1 MSWCHD
7 LFTLCFLKPQQ
18 KHCLQKCSCLLHF
31 ILKELIQ
38 NAEDAGASEVK
49 FMYDETEYGV
59 ESLWSPDMA
68 QHQGES
74 VNNLALQE
82 SPALSNTL
90 LFSFKSEGISS
101 SPCVARNLSCL
112 SIVKQVFC
120 SRSSALTSPWT
131 GTRDCKVIHYYT
143 VPLRTLCCRYGVV
156 CLQWCCVH
164 YGGLEWDSGDCEEQ
178 EERGSFESWTIWDW
192 LQFCVPCHRWE
203 LFRNANY
210 NFCYQMLLFSCQN
223 NFLFNTAVSSNYTG
237 KKYLCSR

>member
-1 MSWCHD
+1 M
-7 LFTLCFLKPQQ
+7 
-18 KHCLQKCSCLLHF
+18 
-31 ILKELIQ
+31 
-38 NAEDAGASEVK
+38 
-49 FMYDETEYGV
+49 
-59 ESLWSPDMA
+59 
-68 QHQGES
+68 
-74 VNNLALQE
+74 
-82 SPALSNTL
+82 
-90 LFSFKSEGISS
+90 
-101 SPCVARNLSCL
+101 
-112 SIVKQVFC
+112 FC

-237 KKYLCSR
+237 KKYLCSCGSGKTLIVFHNILVSTSWSLRMGLAFCMLNGWRKSCSHLLYL